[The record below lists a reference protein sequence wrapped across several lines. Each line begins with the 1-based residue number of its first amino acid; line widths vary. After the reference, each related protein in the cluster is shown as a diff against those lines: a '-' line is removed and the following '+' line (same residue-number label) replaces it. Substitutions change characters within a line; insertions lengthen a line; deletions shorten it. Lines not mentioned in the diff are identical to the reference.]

1 MNLVNLTPHPIVISG
16 HETIMPS
23 GSIARVNTQL
33 CNVGEVNGIPI
44 MVSKTLGISNVPEP
58 EADTMYIV
66 ASMVRIHLPDR
77 KDLCSPSK
85 LIRNQHG
92 GVVACGALEVNP

>member
-1 MNLVNLTPHPIVISG
+1 MKLVNLTPHPIVISG
-16 HETIMPS
+16 HDTIMPS

-33 CNVGEVNGIPI
+33 CNVGEVNGIPL
-44 MVSKTLGISNVPEP
+44 MVSKNLGISNVPDA
-58 EADTMYIV
+58 EADTMYVV
-66 ASMVRIHLPDR
+66 ASMVRLQLPAR